1 MTGKNIQ
8 NLGAGDYQY
17 RMPQRFLKYGLLWF
31 ISVSALIVWDI
42 NSDLQLHLV
51 ISVPLL
57 VSFIVYESIRSIR
70 VFSKTQNIVAL

>member
-1 MTGKNIQ
+1 
-8 NLGAGDYQY
+8 
-17 RMPQRFLKYGLLWF
+17 MPQRFLKYGLLWF

-51 ISVPLL
+51 ISVLLL